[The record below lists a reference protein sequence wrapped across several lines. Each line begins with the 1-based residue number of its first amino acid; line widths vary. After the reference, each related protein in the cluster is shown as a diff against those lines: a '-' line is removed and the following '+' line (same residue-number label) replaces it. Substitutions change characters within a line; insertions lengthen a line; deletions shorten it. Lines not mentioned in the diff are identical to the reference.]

1 MQTMH
6 PNKDNA
12 SNCHFQSFFL
22 LSFVAFVFL
31 LAGVCISERLKQTPG
46 DKTNPTTE
54 PLVAMEKGEERHATD
69 AHRKDSDEDFDDSD
83 YPMG

>member
-1 MQTMH
+1 MQATH

-31 LAGVCISERLKQTPG
+31 LAGVCIGERLKQTPG
-46 DKTNPTTE
+46 DKTTPTSE
-54 PLVAMEKGEERHATD
+54 HLVAMEKGERSHAMD
-69 AHRKDSDEDFDDSD
+69 ADRKDSGDDFDDSD